1 MDKRDLQGRPRQYIV
16 NFGEP
21 DGLVKKYKV
30 DRRFTNVTI
39 YRQQTERE
47 YFAFVEVENEV
58 GVNDLAES
66 SSIKIPKQSIGNS
79 TCIKSLAVYMIILLK
94 VKLSTHTRSGC
105 SGSSM

>member
-21 DGLVKKYKV
+21 GGLMKKYKI
-30 DRRFTNVTI
+30 DRRFTNFTI

-58 GVNDLAES
+58 GFNYSAELT
-66 SSIKIPKQSIGNS
+66 SIEIPKQSIGNS
-79 TCIKSLAVYMIILLK
+79 TCIKSLAVYDCFI
-94 VKLSTHTRSGC
+94 
-105 SGSSM
+105 